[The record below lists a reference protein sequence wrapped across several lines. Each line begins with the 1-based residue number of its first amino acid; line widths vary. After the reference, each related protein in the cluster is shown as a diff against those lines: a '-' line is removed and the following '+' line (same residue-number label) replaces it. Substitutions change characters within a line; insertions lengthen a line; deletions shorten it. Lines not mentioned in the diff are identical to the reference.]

1 MSSSSPLGS
10 VAHAP
15 IDHLARIV
23 ERKRFEVARRVRRS
37 AQFVALAE
45 AAPLP
50 GSDLLAPLRRG
61 VGEPPRVIAEIK
73 LRSPS
78 AGVIRAR
85 MPGELASIAAGY
97 QRGGA
102 AAISVLCDGPG
113 FGGSPLDVRRVAA
126 RVQRPVLFKE
136 FVLDPVQVDCARA
149 VGASYVLLLV
159 RVLSDAELRRM
170 IREVRA
176 RGLEPVVEAADA
188 DELARALA
196 TDAAIVGV
204 NARDLRSFT
213 VDSHHAS
220 ALVDGIPADR
230 VAVFMSGVRTRED
243 FARVAGTRADA
254 VLIGEGLM
262 RDPDPGAKLAE
273 LLR

>member
-1 MSSSSPLGS
+1 MTSTS
-10 VAHAP
+10 AQAP
-15 IDHLARIV
+15 VDHLARIV
-23 ERKRFEVARRVRRS
+23 ERKRLEVARRVRR
-37 AQFVALAE
+37 AGRFVGFAE
-45 AAPLP
+45 AAALP
-50 GSDLLAPLRRG
+50 RGELLAPLRRAA
-61 VGEPPRVIAEIK
+61 GEPPRVIAEIK

-78 AGVIRAR
+78 AGAIRAR
-85 MPGELASIAAGY
+85 VAGELAELAAGY

-113 FGGSPLDVRRVAA
+113 FGGCPLDVRRVSA

-159 RVLSDAELRRM
+159 RVLSDAALRDL

-188 DELARALA
+188 EELRRALA
-196 TDAAIVGV
+196 SEATIVGV

-213 VDSHHAS
+213 VDAGHAS
-220 ALVDGIPADR
+220 ALVESIPSDR
-230 VAVFMSGVRTRED
+230 IAVFMSGVRSRED
-243 FARVAGTRADA
+243 FARVAATRADA

-262 RDPDPGAKLAE
+262 RDRDPGAKLAE